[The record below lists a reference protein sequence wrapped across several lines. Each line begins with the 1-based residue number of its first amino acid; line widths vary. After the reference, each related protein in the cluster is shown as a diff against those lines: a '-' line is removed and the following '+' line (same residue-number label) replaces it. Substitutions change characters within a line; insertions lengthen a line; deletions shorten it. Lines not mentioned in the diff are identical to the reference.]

1 MNLSKTTPLK
11 RQAYFKKLNSRSMVN
26 IKGKVLVIGGAEDKN
41 GNSDRFSNTTILER
55 FIDETR
61 QKKRSRIEIIT
72 SASSIPE
79 EVGKDYLKIFKKLG
93 AENCGALIMR
103 TRQEADDPAN
113 IERLKKADAVYAT
126 GGSQLALTST
136 LGGTEFY
143 KLLTEKLQ
151 EPDFVY
157 AGTSAGAAAA
167 SESMIIQ
174 GGSTEAAYKGE
185 VTTATG
191 LGLVKDIVFDTH
203 FIERGRIARLF
214 EVVVSNPAVLGVG
227 LEENTALLIHRN
239 KMEAVGTG
247 MGILLDGRRITNS
260 NLLEVVEG
268 APLSI
273 ENMTLHLMSEHDIFD
288 LKDMKLKIL
297 NPPEA
302 EV

>member
-1 MNLSKTTPLK
+1 M
-11 RQAYFKKLNSRSMVN
+11 AD
-26 IKGKVLVIGGAEDKN
+26 IKGKVLVIGGAEDKD
-41 GNSDRFSNTTILER
+41 GNSNPFSNETILER
-55 FIDETR
+55 FIEETR
-61 QKKRSRIEIIT
+61 LKKRSRIEIIT

-79 EVGKDYLKIFKKLG
+79 ELGKDYLKTFKKFG
-93 AENCGALIMR
+93 AENCGVLIMR
-103 TRQEADDPAN
+103 TRQEANDPVN
-113 IERLKKADAVYAT
+113 LERLKEADAVYAT
-126 GGSQLALTST
+126 GGSQLSLTST
-136 LGGTEFY
+136 IGGTEFY
-143 KLLTEKLQ
+143 ALLTEKLQ
-151 EPDFVY
+151 QPDFIY

-167 SESMIIQ
+167 SESMIIE

-239 KMEAVGTG
+239 KMEAIGSG
-247 MGILLDGRRITNS
+247 MAILLDGRRITNS
-260 NLLEVVEG
+260 NLLEVVDG

-273 ENMTLHLMSEHDIFD
+273 ENMTLHLMSEYDIFD
-288 LKDMKLKIL
+288 LKEMKLNIL
-297 NPPEA
+297 NPPDA

>member
-1 MNLSKTTPLK
+1 
-11 RQAYFKKLNSRSMVN
+11 MVN

-41 GNSDRFSNTTILER
+41 GNSNPFSNETILER

-174 GGSTEAAYKGE
+174 GGSTDAAYKGE

-247 MGILLDGRRITNS
+247 MAILLDGRRITNS

>member
-1 MNLSKTTPLK
+1 
-11 RQAYFKKLNSRSMVN
+11 MVN

-113 IERLKKADAVYAT
+113 IERLKKADAVYTT

-174 GGSTEAAYKGE
+174 GSST
-185 VTTATG
+185 
-191 LGLVKDIVFDTH
+191 
-203 FIERGRIARLF
+203 
-214 EVVVSNPAVLGVG
+214 SAV
-227 LEENTALLIHRN
+227 
-239 KMEAVGTG
+239 
-247 MGILLDGRRITNS
+247 
-260 NLLEVVEG
+260 
-268 APLSI
+268 
-273 ENMTLHLMSEHDIFD
+273 
-288 LKDMKLKIL
+288 
-297 NPPEA
+297 
-302 EV
+302 

>member
-1 MNLSKTTPLK
+1 
-11 RQAYFKKLNSRSMVN
+11 MVN

-61 QKKRSRIEIIT
+61 LKKRSRIEIIT

-79 EVGKDYLKIFKKLG
+79 ELSKDYLKTFKKLG

-103 TRQEADDPAN
+103 TRQEADDSAN

-174 GGSTEAAYKGE
+174 GGSTDAAYKGE

-247 MGILLDGRRITNS
+247 MAILLDGRRITNS

-288 LKDMKLKIL
+288 LKQMKLKIL